1 MLTDGGSGSAPMPRP
16 IEQVAELSVARGCGF
31 AALATALLFIGTMP
45 AGLPL
50 AFTVAGM
57 AAMLTCGFLLLKALL
72 AARRPYQHT
81 ELWCMLKP
89 HERPAP
95 VVAEHLIPAV
105 LRQTFLRFAQQA
117 ALVAAVMF
125 GCAVIGRPLLG

>member
-1 MLTDGGSGSAPMPRP
+1 MPER
-16 IEQVAELSVARGCGF
+16 IERKAEISVGRGCGF

-57 AAMLTCGFLLLKALL
+57 ASMLTCGVLLLKAML
-72 AARRPYQHT
+72 ASWRPYQHT
-81 ELWCMLKP
+81 EVWYMLKP

-95 VVAEHLIPAV
+95 VVAQSLIPTV

-125 GCAVIGRPLLG
+125 GCAIVGRPLLG

>member
-1 MLTDGGSGSAPMPRP
+1 MSRP
-16 IEQVAELSVARGCGF
+16 IERKAEISVARGCGF
-31 AALATALLFIGTMP
+31 AALATGLLFIGTMP

-50 AFTVAGM
+50 AFTVAGV
-57 AAMLTCGFLLLKALL
+57 AALSTCGVLLLQALF

-81 ELWCMLKP
+81 ELWAMLEP
-89 HERPAP
+89 DERPEP
-95 VVAEHLIPAV
+95 VVAQLIIANV

-125 GCAVIGRPLLG
+125 GCAVIGRPFLG